1 MKAVS
6 RHVNEVS
13 TVARNICR
21 FCTLCRARDCSNSCR
36 VELSHAGLCFWR
48 TIICIFVGEGKSYE
62 VQICS
67 TWWLLVMCLV
77 QWIIFQLNVSMN
89 LCSPFFF
96 FPLMLAHCCLVNT
109 DVCCREV
116 SGSEKGAISHPLLS
130 ILLLLFII
138 FTAPQCVLGIFWNHQ
153 NNFMLLII
161 LQ

>member
-77 QWIIFQLNVSMN
+77 QWIIFQLNVSMK
-89 LCSPFFF
+89 LCSPFF

>member
-21 FCTLCRARDCSNSCR
+21 FCTLCRARDCSNSCP

-89 LCSPFFF
+89 LCSPFF